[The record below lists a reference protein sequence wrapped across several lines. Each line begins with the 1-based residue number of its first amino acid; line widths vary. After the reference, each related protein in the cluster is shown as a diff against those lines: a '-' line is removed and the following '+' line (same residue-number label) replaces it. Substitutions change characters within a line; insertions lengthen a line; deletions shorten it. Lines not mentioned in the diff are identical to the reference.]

1 MIVVIDK
8 SLEKDV
14 SKINDKKIK
23 AKLAIVIEQLQEAE
37 KLSEIVNL
45 KKLQGA
51 SNFYRIRIGDY
62 RLGLIYENDE
72 LYLVRFLH
80 RKDIYKFFP

>member
-1 MIVVIDK
+1 MIVFIDK
-8 SLEKDV
+8 SLDKDV

-23 AKLAIVIEQLQEAE
+23 AKLAIVIEQLQEVE

-51 SNFYRIRIGDY
+51 PNFYRIRIGDY
-62 RLGLIYENDE
+62 RLGFI
-72 LYLVRFLH
+72 H
-80 RKDIYKFFP
+80 

>member
-1 MIVVIDK
+1 MIVFIDK

-23 AKLAIVIEQLQEAE
+23 AKLAIVIEQLQEVE

-51 SNFYRIRIGDY
+51 PNFYRIRIGDY

-72 LYLVRFLH
+72 LYLVRFLQ